1 MCDLACLI
9 LEYKF
14 YIQCFIDKSGFYMT
28 GHILLSVHTYP
39 SYNVYHDNFIVN
51 EVIWWF
57 LWLTFICKGF

>member
-14 YIQCFIDKSGFYMT
+14 YIQCFLDKSDMT
-28 GHILLSVHTYP
+28 GHILLYVHTYP
-39 SYNVYHDNFIVN
+39 SYTVYHDNFMVN

-57 LWLTFICKGF
+57 LWFNIHL